1 MIIVA
6 VILIIIG
13 FIKIVTSKEI
23 VDLQIPPEYSSLLNK
38 KDKIVMIAGGVV
50 LFESLL
56 EILSGAYIIY
66 AY

>member
-6 VILIIIG
+6 IFLIIIG
-13 FIKIVTSKEI
+13 FGKIIASRKAS
-23 VDLQIPPEYSSLLNK
+23 DLKIPPEYSSLLD
-38 KDKIVMIAGGVV
+38 KDKLTTIAGGVV

-56 EILSGAYIIY
+56 EILAGAYIIY